1 MPSKYKD
8 AATQLLKLLICILIC
23 RKQIRSVAINQ
34 KSKTVG
40 FRWIDE
46 FALGLKCFVSHFDLI
61 FFRDWLAENNYNDS
75 GAVTSVE
82 AAWGLLK
89 KLVDQLEIKGQT
101 GLKKAVAVRLL
112 SLGASFPAWI
122 ITSFKETNAAELLHL
137 YLVHGYVLLASVL
150 AVEYIE
156 AALGI

>member
-1 MPSKYKD
+1 MN
-8 AATQLLKLLICILIC
+8 LLSDWNVLFLI
-23 RKQIRSVAINQ
+23 
-34 KSKTVG
+34 
-40 FRWIDE
+40 
-46 FALGLKCFVSHFDLI
+46 FDLI

-137 YLVHGYVLLASVL
+137 YLVHGYVLLAAVL

-156 AALGI
+156 AALGMQN